1 MSICHQIW
9 AWVTWLTRVCVCYK
23 ESSDREQDVPATVFL
38 VRVQLQGVWVLL
50 CTVLCGPRL
59 SRLYYSH
66 YNMIQ
71 LSDLSMPPLPHT
83 HTLYL
88 VIPCQPLTWCPII
101 SVSKNW
107 LEPWLVLD
115 VWGDQ
120 LEPSLQAGAN
130 GLKTKQYPS
139 NWPKHVHWE
148 FKVVILTIDPLF
160 YFGNMSRAKHCLQHC
175 FGSVTTTYLQSGD
188 KSTCPSVCSKIL
200 KTFIYR
206 DIVPMR
212 VRSLGPADRCSHR
225 PE

>member
-120 LEPSLQAGAN
+120 PEPSLQAGAN

-148 FKVVILTIDPLF
+148 FKVVILTILF
-160 YFGNMSRAKHCLQHC
+160 FILATCLVL
-175 FGSVTTTYLQSGD
+175 STVYSTVLALWLQPIS
-188 KSTCPSVCSKIL
+188 SLEISLLVL
-200 KTFIYR
+200 LF
-206 DIVPMR
+206 VPKY
-212 VRSLGPADRCSHR
+212 
-225 PE
+225 